1 MTIEEIFAW
10 ESQNTEFSVQY
21 PEKSVRNTSTPASVP
36 AYLKTA
42 VAFANG
48 KGGRIVF
55 GIDGK
60 TREVAGIPEDK
71 VFQVMDAV
79 ANLIADSCE
88 PVVIPDV
95 YLQEV
100 NDKPVI
106 IAEIRA
112 GQQRPYYLKAC
123 GLEKGVYIRVGGTT
137 RLADRDTARE
147 MYFECDGRS
156 YDEEIR
162 RDIEVFDEDI
172 EKLCRQLKEVAIV
185 NSRASIQQTEVKDVT
200 RDMLLSW
207 NILKKGDDGRIYP
220 TNAYVLL
227 TGLDTAGES
236 RSKIECASIRGMSHT
251 VLLARRD
258 FEGPLWKQVDEATWF
273 VLRNIRM
280 GCRLVGIYRQDIYE
294 LPPDSIRD
302 LIVNAVMNCSYI
314 QPCHIKV
321 AVYDDFVE
329 VTSPGRLLPGVSTNL
344 MKEGFSKIRNRSLAN
359 AFAYMN
365 LIEAWGSGIPE
376 ITQAMQEYG
385 LREPELVEGEAAF
398 SVRLYRALNELNTG
412 RYDPKNDL
420 NNGNGELKIALE
432 IRLSELIRKNS
443 KLTQK
448 ELGEQ
453 LSVSVPTVKR
463 ILSKMQA
470 DGKVIRTGS
479 SRRGKWILINK
490 K

>member
-1 MTIEEIFAW
+1 MTIEELFAR
-10 ESQNTEFSVQY
+10 ESQNTEFYVQY
-21 PEKSVRNTSTPASVP
+21 PEKSVRSASDPASPASVP
-36 AYLKTA
+36 SYMPAYTKTA

-48 KGGRIVF
+48 RGGRIVF

-79 ANLIADSCE
+79 ANSIADSCE
-88 PVVIPDV
+88 PAVIPDV
-95 YLQEV
+95 WLQEI
-100 NDKPVI
+100 NGRPVI

-112 GQQRPYYLKAC
+112 GRQRPYYLKSL
-123 GLEKGVYIRVGGTT
+123 GLEKGVYIRAGGTT

-147 MYFECDGRS
+147 MYYECDGRS
-156 YDEEIR
+156 YDGEIR
-162 RDIEVFDEDI
+162 RDIEVTDEDI
-172 EKLCRQLKEVAIV
+172 EKLCRQLKETAIA
-185 NSRASIQQTEVKDVT
+185 NSRPGMQQKEVKDVT
-200 RDMLLSW
+200 RDMLLRW

-227 TGLDTAGES
+227 TGLDTVAEI
-236 RSKIECASIRGMSHT
+236 RSKIECAVIRGMSHT
-251 VLLARRD
+251 VLLDRRD
-258 FEGPLWKQVDEATWF
+258 FEGPLWKQVDDATLY
-273 VLRNIRM
+273 VLRSIRM

-294 LPPDSIRD
+294 LPPDSIRG

-329 VTSPGRLLPGVSTNL
+329 VTSPGRLLPGVSAKL

-385 LREPELVEGEAAF
+385 LREPELVEGEATF
-398 SVRLYRALNELNTG
+398 SVRLYRALNELNTPMNG
-412 RYDPKNDL
+412 RGAP
-420 NNGNGELKIALE
+420 EPV
-432 IRLSELIRKNS
+432 
-443 KLTQK
+443 Q
-448 ELGEQ
+448 
-453 LSVSVPTVKR
+453 
-463 ILSKMQA
+463 
-470 DGKVIRTGS
+470 
-479 SRRGKWILINK
+479 
-490 K
+490 